1 MGRTASRLAGVAA
14 GAAALAALAGTW
26 GVAGAGATPAAS
38 LPTVTVTAT
47 GTTISV
53 GGSLVSGGV
62 NVVTTTSGEAEAAPA
77 FFALKPGATAAAV
90 TAALATK
97 RVANT
102 PDYLNPL
109 GAIVF
114 DAAAP
119 RGVSQVQVVLA
130 PGSYVA
136 VDAAGDNPLKWPTT
150 TFSVSASPS
159 PAVLDAPAAT
169 ISAID
174 FAFRGPT
181 TLRRGSVVRVSN
193 DGFLDHMFLAFPVR
207 SARTA
212 KQLEAALRAGRDTAA
227 QKLVAGNPIGLSAG
241 PLSAGAFQQG
251 VLSARAGY
259 YVLACF
265 MDTQDG
271 REHTRLGM
279 ERTIRIVG

>member
-1 MGRTASRLAGVAA
+1 MGRTASRLVGVAA
-14 GAAALAALAGTW
+14 SAAALAALSGAW

-38 LPTVTVTAT
+38 LPVVTVTAT

-53 GGSLVSGGV
+53 GGSLVSGAV
-62 NVVTTTSGEAEAAPA
+62 NVVTTTSGEAEADPA
-77 FFALKPGATAAAV
+77 FFALKPGVTAAAV
-90 TAALATK
+90 TAALAEK
-97 RVANT
+97 RVQNT

-114 DAAAP
+114 DAASP
-119 RGVSQVQVVLA
+119 RGVSQAQVVLA
-130 PGSYVA
+130 PGAYVA
-136 VDAAGDNPLKWPTT
+136 VDAAGDNPVKWPTT
-150 TFSVSASPS
+150 TFTVTASPS
-159 PAVLDAPAAT
+159 PAALDTPAAT
-169 ISAID
+169 ISAIE

-181 TLRRGSVVRVSN
+181 TLHRGSVVRVSD

-212 KQLEAALRAGRDTAA
+212 KQLETALRAGRDSSA
-227 QKLVAGNPIGLSAG
+227 QKLITGSPIGLAG
-241 PLSAGAFQQG
+241 PLSAGASQQG
-251 VLSARAGY
+251 VLSARDGY
-259 YVLACF
+259 YVLVCF